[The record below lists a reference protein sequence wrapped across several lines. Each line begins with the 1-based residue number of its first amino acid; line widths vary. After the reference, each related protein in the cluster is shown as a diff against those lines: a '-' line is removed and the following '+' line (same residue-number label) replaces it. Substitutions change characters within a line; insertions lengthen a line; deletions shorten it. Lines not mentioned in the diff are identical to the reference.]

1 MPNKTSLIEEIIG
14 EMIATAA
21 LGPQELAKGD
31 DFGLP
36 RLIPAGTGGSIQ
48 ITKGI
53 DDRISNLASEL
64 KAERPELNKN
74 VRNEEWRSWVRSAI
88 GPLLSRTKLSD
99 PIEHSAAELL
109 KLLNDQITELI
120 SALGPAEYSFG
131 TTFLNAAGLAP
142 FSVGPVTFESRD
154 LWLARKLSDGTITA
168 TMHRRI
174 TRAWNGAKLRPRK
187 KNVDDLRERDITDA
201 VGKSPFVCSV
211 EVDRLSGEAGREIA
225 LSAARVGLTCISL
238 IWSETSQALS
248 GMNLRIDGG
257 LRHDRILR
265 FVPGKIVLQGSR
277 LRGRPHGPSIT
288 PSDWSKV
295 LRDEAAFFSA
305 AGEVL
310 SYFVSSDENVARP
323 KLMSTLTQ
331 SLLWFNEG
339 CRESNDLLGIVDFAA
354 SLDALGGGQKAKAIL
369 AVLEARLGVKA
380 TDTIYKGGPTL
391 KSIIDTIYSDG
402 RSRAIHGTSDKIGH
416 DWTRTRSHAES
427 LARLALFASLHW
439 AGANPGAQDEPS
451 LLKN

>member
-1 MPNKTSLIEEIIG
+1 MPNKRSLVEEIIG
-14 EMIATAA
+14 KIITTAT
-21 LGPQELAKGD
+21 LKSHDLTKGD

-36 RLIPAGTGGSIQ
+36 RLIPAGNGGAIQ
-48 ITKGI
+48 ITKDI
-53 DDRISNLASEL
+53 DDRISDLSSEL

-88 GPLLSRTKLSD
+88 GPLLSRTKFSD
-99 PIEHSAAELL
+99 PIEQSAAELL
-109 KLLNDQITELI
+109 TLLTDQITELI
-120 SALGPAEYSFG
+120 STLGPAEYSFG
-131 TTFLNAAGLAP
+131 TTFLNAVGLAS
-142 FSVGPVTFESRD
+142 FSVGPVTFEPRN
-154 LWLARKLSDGTITA
+154 LWLTRKLSDGTITT

-174 TRAWNGAKLRPRK
+174 TLAWNGSKLRPRK
-187 KNVDDLRERDITDA
+187 KNVDNLRERDITDA
-201 VGKSPFVCSV
+201 VGGCPFVCSV
-211 EVDRLSGEAGREIA
+211 EVDGLSSEAGREIA
-225 LSAARVGLTCISL
+225 LSAARLGLTCISL
-238 IWSETSQALS
+238 IWTESSKALR

-257 LRHDRILR
+257 LRYDRILR
-265 FVPGKIVLQGSR
+265 FVPGKIMLQGSR
-277 LRGRPHGPSIT
+277 LHGLPHGPSIT

-295 LRDEAAFFSA
+295 LTDNTEFFSA

-310 SYFVSSDENVARP
+310 SYFVSSDGNVARP
-323 KLMSTLTQ
+323 KLMNTLTQ

-380 TDTIYKGGPTL
+380 TDAVYKDGPTL
-391 KSIIDTIYSDG
+391 KSVIDTIYSDG

-416 DWTRTRSHAES
+416 DWTRTRSHAEA
-427 LARLALFASLHW
+427 LARLAIFASLHW
-439 AGANPGAQDEPS
+439 AGANPGAKDDPS